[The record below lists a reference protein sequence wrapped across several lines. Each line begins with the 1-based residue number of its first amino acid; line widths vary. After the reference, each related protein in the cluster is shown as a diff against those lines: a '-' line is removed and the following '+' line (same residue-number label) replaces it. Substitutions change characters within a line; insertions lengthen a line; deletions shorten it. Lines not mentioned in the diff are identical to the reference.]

1 MAPRTRRGSFPRV
14 VIERDT
20 ESEESSSSSE
30 EEDPEPEVQEEEEG
44 EEVAEVENGEKVEE
58 GLGSKKKERVP
69 ITIALTKVC
78 KVRLPLFFF
87 ALSGLN
93 FLTFLIHFFPHEH
106 GGIGLQAKGS

>member
-20 ESEESSSSSE
+20 ESEKSSSSEE

-44 EEVAEVENGEKVEE
+44 EELAEVENGEKVAE

-87 ALSGLN
+87 ALSDLN
-93 FLTFLIHFFPHEH
+93 FFGIFYSVFFPM
-106 GGIGLQAKGS
+106 IMVV